1 MLDEKDDVVD
11 NGFIEEVDNVQIGDI
26 VVDIVG
32 FDAWN
37 KIWHKYLLMLHLSS
51 KLIEHFKRN

>member
-11 NGFIEEVDNVQIGDI
+11 NEFIEEVDNVQIGDM

-32 FDAWN
+32 FDACN
-37 KIWHKYLLMLHLSS
+37 KIWNKYLLMLHLSS
-51 KLIEHFKRN
+51 KLIEHFKRK

>member
-1 MLDEKDDVVD
+1 VL
-11 NGFIEEVDNVQIGDI
+11 IGDI